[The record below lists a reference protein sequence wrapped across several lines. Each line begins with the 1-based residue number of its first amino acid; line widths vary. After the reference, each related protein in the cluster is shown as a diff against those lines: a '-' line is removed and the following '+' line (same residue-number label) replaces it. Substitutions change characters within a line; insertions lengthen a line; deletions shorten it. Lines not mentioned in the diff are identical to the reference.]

1 MLCGE
6 RMNDWQRQYAQQK
19 RNAGQRGIPFD
30 MTYAQWLEVWGDKI
44 ARRGRG
50 RDDLVMCR
58 TRDEGGYSVGNVRI
72 DSPKGNMQEAAVC
85 RKVEKSASAYVGS
98 SLKGGGPGC
107 APDWMRRGNV
117 FDEYTE
123 DEEEYEY

>member
-1 MLCGE
+1 
-6 RMNDWQRQYAQQK
+6 MNDWQRQYAQQK
-19 RNAGQRGIPFD
+19 RHAARRGIPFD
-30 MTYAQWLEVWGDKI
+30 LTYSQWLEVWGDKI

-50 RDDLVMCR
+50 KDNLVMCR

-72 DSPKGNMQEAAVC
+72 DSPKGNIQEAAVC
-85 RKVEKSASAYVGS
+85 TKVAGASLAYIAPS
-98 SLKGGGPGC
+98 KKGIGAGG
-107 APDWMRRGNV
+107 APDWMKRGNV